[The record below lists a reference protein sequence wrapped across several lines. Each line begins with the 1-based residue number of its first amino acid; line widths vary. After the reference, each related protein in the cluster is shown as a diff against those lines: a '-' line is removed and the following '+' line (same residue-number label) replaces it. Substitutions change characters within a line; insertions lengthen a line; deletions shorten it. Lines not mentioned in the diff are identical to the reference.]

1 MTIDRSIRFL
11 KCHITFMGGYS
22 YIGHPGVKMY
32 PENFHYTLAIINKIK
47 RK

>member
-11 KCHITFMGGYS
+11 ESHITFMGAHS
-22 YIGHPGVKMY
+22 YIGHPGVQRY
-32 PENFHYTLAIINKIK
+32 PQNFKHTLNIIKYIK